1 MDQHQWNSFWSQNIT
16 QVEQFSLFLA
26 KTNISWLSIMW
37 WRKLYSAL
45 GSTCLTIKKRYPP
58 YIAGLSSWIH
68 ASFLALLLLLCQELW
83 SRSFSVH
90 WSKRWRET
98 TFPLQDFSQ
107 LNIQKS
113 STALPIHIFLGYCFT
128 RGKHRTENEPVRKRG
143 RTKQRNKSGQKYSSL
158 TKNTAEVRQTLSK
171 LRLHY
176 CGQSQHQLSSLS
188 FSQKSLMFLKHKI

>member
-1 MDQHQWNSFWSQNIT
+1 
-16 QVEQFSLFLA
+16 
-26 KTNISWLSIMW
+26 MW

-68 ASFLALLLLLCQELW
+68 ASFLALLLLLCQELC
-83 SRSFSVH
+83 SRSFFVH

-113 STALPIHIFLGYCFT
+113 STALHIHIFLGYCFT

-143 RTKQRNKSGQKYSSL
+143 RTKQRNKYGQKYSRL

-176 CGQSQHQLSSLS
+176 CAVSTPAPKS
-188 FSQKSLMFLKHKI
+188 FLFTKVIDVSET